1 MIWWEVERFTKIL
14 KELGRIRN
22 SDVFSDTCSVSN
34 FLWSLMKVGRGLQG
48 RRGQADAVGRNAW
61 KSGHVRGVE
70 KHKLRKVKSNY
81 IELTN
86 GLIMNSND
94 ILRIVKNEHVGR
106 LPRFHRISHAFHG
119 SQSWFEWR
127 NDLKRLCG
135 HQKGEEHSYDEA
147 FTSHKRERERG
158 RERERCAS
166 WPFSFLQILFNRIDM
181 FVQRFHAYLT
191 CQVGGRTFV
200 VRSYVYWIAGK
211 MWRKSGKISVRSCRH
226 SLAFAEHFLD
236 RWVYRSAMQWS
247 CDRESSDL

>member
-1 MIWWEVERFTKIL
+1 
-14 KELGRIRN
+14 
-22 SDVFSDTCSVSN
+22 
-34 FLWSLMKVGRGLQG
+34 MKVGGGLQG

-70 KHKLRKVKSNY
+70 KQKLRKVKSNY

-106 LPRFHRISHAFHG
+106 LPRFHRISQAFHG

-135 HQKGEEHSYDEA
+135 HQRVRNIPTMRHLPV
-147 FTSHKRERERG
+147 TRE

-166 WPFSFLQILFNRIDM
+166 WPFSFLQILFNRINM